1 MSEQLMSAFELMGLG
16 MAGIFIALLVI
27 CAASL
32 LLLKV
37 FPDEDVK

>member
-16 MAGIFIALLVI
+16 MVGIFIALLVI
-27 CAASL
+27 YAASL